1 MVLNRMPRDLNSL
14 VTDCGANIARFIENG
29 LSKDREWIGF
39 EIVNIINQTRVYRV
53 LCVLVCYLHGHCCK
67 NTGLIYEKYFSSLQN
82 DVENTY
88 FEIGPAK

>member
-39 EIVNIINQTRVYRV
+39 EIVNIINQMRVYSIGF
-53 LCVLVCYLHGHCCK
+53 CVCYLHGHCCK
-67 NTGLIYEKYFSSLQN
+67 IHLVIDGKHQ
-82 DVENTY
+82 
-88 FEIGPAK
+88 AR